1 MKAYSLDFRQKIVDT
16 YFAEDTSQ
24 RELAQRFGVA
34 LSFVEKLFKQL
45 RETGDLAPKPRGGG
59 PKPKLSAEQLPLVA
73 TLVEADNDATL
84 EELCAQLQEK
94 TAIAISRSTM
104 GRILQQLN
112 LTRKK
117 KRCTPP
123 KKTAQTFNKH
133 ELSIGKEFAM

>member
-16 YFAEDTSQ
+16 YFAEGTSQ

-45 RETGDLAPKPRGGG
+45 RETGDLAPKPHGGG
-59 PKPKLSAEQLPLVA
+59 PKPKLSAEQLPLVV